1 MKKPKLKIV
10 GVVIAM
16 LMAFS
21 IVSVG
26 AAPVEAEDTVMI
38 KGRTGDTIS
47 ELPSPRSELQ
57 YAFAWG
63 RGQNERYATLELVA
77 IDGVPWQDT
86 EIAAEF
92 KRGMEFD
99 PEWYLTKH
107 PDIYNE
113 IVLDKRFNG
122 YGHFVV
128 RLYNEGKSVAEIKE
142 IILNKAH
149 PEFNEVEVDVFVGT
163 TENSIKRGVCWYIDH
178 FDAVPFI
185 SNGRVMVPV
194 RGVMEEFG
202 ATVEWLP
209 ATSQASIKYKDK
221 NVKLKVG
228 SKAAEVNGKTV
239 ALDVPATIK
248 DGRTFIPTR
257 FVAEQLGL
265 TVGWNEQYRYAY
277 IRNF

>member
-1 MKKPKLKIV
+1 MKKTKLKIV

-63 RGQNERYATLELVA
+63 RGQNERYATSELIA

-122 YGHFVV
+122 YGDLVV
-128 RLYNEGKSVAEIKE
+128 RLYNEGKSIAEIKQ
-142 IILNKAH
+142 IILNKSL
-149 PEFNEVEVDVFVGT
+149 PEFNGIEVAVAPGMAMK
-163 TENSIKRGVCWYIDH
+163 SAKRGVHYYLEDL
-178 FDAVPFI
+178 DVAPFI
-185 SNGRVMVPV
+185 VSGRIMVPV
-194 RGVMEEFG
+194 RGVLEEFG
-202 ATVEWLP
+202 AKVEWLP
-209 ATSQASIKYKDK
+209 ATRQILVQYKD
-221 NVKLKVG
+221 NSVKLQAG
-228 SKAAEVNGKTV
+228 SKVAEVNGKQV

-257 FVAEQLGL
+257 FVSEQLGL
-265 TVGWNEQYRYAY
+265 KVGWNEQKQYAY
-277 IRNF
+277 ISDF

>member
-1 MKKPKLKIV
+1 MKKTKLKIV

-16 LMAFS
+16 LMTFS

-38 KGRTGDTIS
+38 KSRTGDTIS

-57 YAFAWG
+57 HAFAWG
-63 RGQNERYATLELVA
+63 RGQNERYATSELIA

-122 YGHFVV
+122 YGDLVV
-128 RLYNEGKSVAEIKE
+128 RLYNEGKSIAEIKQ
-142 IILNKAH
+142 IILNKSL
-149 PEFNEVEVDVFVGT
+149 PEFNGIEVAVAPGMAMK
-163 TENSIKRGVCWYIDH
+163 SAKRGVHYYLEDL
-178 FDAVPFI
+178 DVAPFI
-185 SNGRVMVPV
+185 VSGRIMVPV
-194 RGVMEEFG
+194 RGVLEEFG
-202 ATVEWLP
+202 AKVEWLP
-209 ATSQASIKYKDK
+209 ATRQILVQYKD
-221 NVKLKVG
+221 NSVKLQAG
-228 SKAAEVNGKTV
+228 SKVAEVNGKQV

-257 FVAEQLGL
+257 FVSEQLGL
-265 TVGWNEQYRYAY
+265 KVGWNEQKQYAY
-277 IRNF
+277 ISDF

>member
-1 MKKPKLKIV
+1 MKKTKLKIV

-26 AAPVEAEDTVMI
+26 VTPVKAEDSVMI
-38 KGRTGDTIS
+38 KARTGDTIS

-57 YAFAWG
+57 YAFSWG
-63 RGQNERYATLELVA
+63 RGQNERYAGSELIA

-92 KRGMEFD
+92 KRGMEFN
-99 PEWYLTKH
+99 PGWYLMQH

-209 ATSQASIKYKDK
+209 ATSQVSIKYKDK
-221 NVKLKVG
+221 NVKLKIG
-228 SKAAEVNGKTV
+228 SKTAEVNGKAVT
-239 ALDVPATIK
+239 LDVPATIK

-265 TVGWNEQYRYAY
+265 KVGWNEQYRYAY

>member
-1 MKKPKLKIV
+1 M
-10 GVVIAM
+10 
-16 LMAFS
+16 
-21 IVSVG
+21 
-26 AAPVEAEDTVMI
+26 
-38 KGRTGDTIS
+38 
-47 ELPSPRSELQ
+47 
-57 YAFAWG
+57 
-63 RGQNERYATLELVA
+63 NATLARTIA
-77 IDGVPWQDT
+77 IDGFRGRTPRLR
-86 EIAAEF
+86 
-92 KRGMEFD
+92 KNSRGMELIQG
-99 PEWYLTKH
+99 YLTKKTFTMKS
-107 PDIYNE
+107 Y
-113 IVLDKRFNG
+113 DKRFNG

-209 ATSQASIKYKDK
+209 ATSQVSIKYKDK
-221 NVKLKVG
+221 NVKLKIG
-228 SKAAEVNGKTV
+228 SKTAEVNGKAVT
-239 ALDVPATIK
+239 LDVPATIK

-265 TVGWNEQYRYAY
+265 KVGWNEQYRYAY